1 MKMIHQDNNENLMS
15 AEAVGRGHPDK
26 VCDQISDA
34 VLDYCMRRDDSSR
47 VAVETLIKGGDDW
60 CKVVVAGEVRTRA
73 TPFGVEVVEK
83 IVRDTLQ
90 AIGYDDWSKG
100 CDYRGVEVVNLLT
113 TQSPDI
119 AQGVDTGGAGDQ
131 GIMFGY
137 ATNETLRMQGADDE
151 IRTSLAP
158 IPHILAHRLLMAFEN
173 PDPDHPLA
181 DKIGPDLKSQVTAE
195 YDANNTFI
203 GVKRIILAIQHHED
217 ISASTIKSYAN
228 GVVRDVMYDHFGVS
242 SRPEVIVN
250 GTGKF
255 VVGGPAADAG
265 VTGRK
270 IIVDTYGGLSRH
282 GGGAFSGK
290 DPTKVDRSA
299 AYAAR
304 WAAKHVVAAGLAS
317 RCEIQLAYVIG
328 WANPVSVHV
337 DTFGTGVISNEEL
350 SNRVNELFDFTPK
363 AIIERLR
370 LRDTDFSSTAFGGHF
385 GRASFDRGDRATV
398 QFPWEKLDAD
408 ILRDL
413 ACTQTVSAQN

>member
-1 MKMIHQDNNENLMS
+1 
-15 AEAVGRGHPDK
+15 
-26 VCDQISDA
+26 
-34 VLDYCMRRDDSSR
+34 MRCDDSNAR

-60 CKVVVAGEVRTRA
+60 CKVVVAGEIRTRA
-73 TPFGVEVVEK
+73 TPFGVLQVG
-83 IVRDTLQ
+83 RDPSFDETLQ
-90 AIGYDDWSKG
+90 AMLGITTGPRVARHGRDDL
-100 CDYRGVEVVNLLT
+100 EVLNLLT
-113 TQSPDI
+113 SRSLLTSPRVSI
-119 AQGVDTGGAGDQ
+119 PAAPA
-131 GIMFGY
+131 IRASCMGY
-137 ATNETLRMQGADDE
+137 ATNETLRPAPMPIRCVPFVPGTDPPHPGAPFVARHSR
-151 IRTSLAP
+151 IP
-158 IPHILAHRLLMAFEN
+158 IPITHWRTRSGRISN
-173 PDPDHPLA
+173 PRSPPNTM
-181 DKIGPDLKSQVTAE
+181 P
-195 YDANNTFI
+195 NNTFI